1 MRITSS
7 HRLFGLPEWIQVP
20 RTKTY
25 QAESD
30 QKDKMRHA
38 MDDNGIPSKEIHER
52 HRERA
57 ITAEEDFLMEEIDAF
72 LEHDDSIPPGVDGI
86 YDSEGDIVYLEEL
99 LSVINSDPN
108 LPSSQFVKLSA
119 CEKGLILCE
128 DLSRLDSR
136 LTIHLETPILVLK
149 LGKCHFMVKK
159 GIVLGHKISKFGIEV
174 DKSKVDVIAKLPHPT
189 TVKEAF
195 DILKA
200 LPVDHPGDTKVPIYT
215 AKKVLR
221 FRFYWTT
228 IYKDGMTLSPD
239 VTFVN
244 VRAKF
249 RQRDEMTQYSIP
261 VCKILTCGLKGV
273 DFMGPFPSSRGNKI
287 YTRGR

>member
-1 MRITSS
+1 MRLLSKRSYSNFLDAGVIYLSLNSPWIPIDPLDQEKTTFTCPYGTFSY
-7 HRLFGLPEWIQVP
+7 RRMPFGLCN
-20 RTKTY
+20 
-25 QAESD
+25 A
-30 QKDKMRHA
+30 
-38 MDDNGIPSKEIHER
+38 PSTFQR
-52 HRERA
+52 
-57 ITAEEDFLMEEIDAF
+57 
-72 LEHDDSIPPGVDGI
+72 
-86 YDSEGDIVYLEEL
+86 
-99 LSVINSDPN
+99 
-108 LPSSQFVKLSA
+108 
-119 CEKGLILCE
+119 
-128 DLSRLDSR
+128 
-136 LTIHLETPILVLK
+136 TPILVLK
-149 LGKCHFMVKK
+149 LGKCHFMVKE
-159 GIVLGHKISKFGIEV
+159 GIVLGHKISKSGIEV

-273 DFMGPFPSSRGNKI
+273 DFMGPFPKRIFKKEAKKRPNQARDGKDKSEAKSVKLLVLCYTEQHQRQQQQVTLVPPNLVEPPKDTMADDRTMAELLSTHRGK
-287 YTRGR
+287 

>member
-1 MRITSS
+1 MDQMLE
-7 HRLFGLPEWIQVP
+7 RLARNEYYCFFGFSGYFQIPIDPLDQEKTTFTCPYGTFSYRRMPFGLCN
-20 RTKTY
+20 
-25 QAESD
+25 A
-30 QKDKMRHA
+30 
-38 MDDNGIPSKEIHER
+38 
-52 HRERA
+52 
-57 ITAEEDFLMEEIDAF
+57 
-72 LEHDDSIPPGVDGI
+72 PGTF
-86 YDSEGDIVYLEEL
+86 
-99 LSVINSDPN
+99 
-108 LPSSQFVKLSA
+108 Q
-119 CEKGLILCE
+119 
-128 DLSRLDSR
+128 R
-136 LTIHLETPILVLK
+136 TPILVLK

-189 TVKEAF
+189 TVKGNFVINRDVVSARKKKELCFGAEAF